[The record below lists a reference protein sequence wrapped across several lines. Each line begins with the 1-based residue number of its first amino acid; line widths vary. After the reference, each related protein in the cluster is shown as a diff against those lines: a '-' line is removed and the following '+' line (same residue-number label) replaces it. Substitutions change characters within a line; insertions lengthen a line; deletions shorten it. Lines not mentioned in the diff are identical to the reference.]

1 MRRNQARA
9 PGAPSPIT
17 TSTPARTL
25 ASPTNTS
32 TSKGGIPICA
42 TCRRALQNTTAGSII
57 QCGMYV
63 RILFL
68 GAFTCCVAATYKTCT
83 DLYPRCFS
91 TTCAICSRTCTDSTA
106 SQPPTPHLSFSP
118 SPSPVPSPRRSVLSL
133 NSSNVNLPLMD
144 PPSASPQHSTSGHRR
159 KHVDDDDQLDT
170 QNASPGDDQG
180 EFGPG
185 CGKFICRNCCYEDPH
200 KYVF

>member
-1 MRRNQARA
+1 MKTAGSSVKPPAKRRRLRRNQARV

-17 TSTPARTL
+17 TSAPARPL
-25 ASPTNTS
+25 ASPTGTS

-57 QCGMYV
+57 QCG
-63 RILFL
+63 I
-68 GAFTCCVAATYKTCT
+68 
-83 DLYPRCFS
+83 CFS
-91 TTCAICSRTCTDSTA
+91 TTCAICSRTCTNSAT
-106 SQPPTPHLSFSP
+106 SQPPTPHLTFSP

-144 PPSASPQHSTSGHRR
+144 PPSTLPQFSTSGHRR
-159 KHVDDDDQLDT
+159 KHVDDDDLPDS
-170 QNASPGDDQG
+170 QNALPGEDHG

-185 CGKFICRNCCYEDPH
+185 CGKFICRNCCYEDAH
-200 KYVF
+200 NNTTTCLECYGSRT